1 MATSLMSGGDPALLS
16 QCLEFCQALASMG
29 QTITFSVTL
38 GSTFAFNLDTS
49 VKATSS
55 DMKITKKK
63 KPSPSTLRRNI
74 QRKREFLKQ
83 KSEISND
90 MEATSLPEPTFQC
103 EHCENSFKT
112 ENGLKIHIGKS
123 HKDLKSSLTPEKV
136 RDTTK
141 EPSLTVSPVRDTGR
155 EEIQTEEGEETPP
168 PVEVEIVQ
176 RTFSVESLC
185 NFDRLNYHLEAD
197 LNKDI
202 VKNFQVHE
210 KEKLSKKWT
219 RFEILIT
226 GVKGSRVIW
235 PKSQEVCNNIKLT
248 K

>member
-1 MATSLMSGGDPALLS
+1 
-16 QCLEFCQALASMG
+16 
-29 QTITFSVTL
+29 
-38 GSTFAFNLDTS
+38 
-49 VKATSS
+49 
-55 DMKITKKK
+55 
-63 KPSPSTLRRNI
+63 
-74 QRKREFLKQ
+74 
-83 KSEISND
+83 
-90 MEATSLPEPTFQC
+90 MESTSLPEPTFQF

-112 ENGLKIHIGKS
+112 ENGLKIHVGKS
-123 HKDLKSSLTPEKV
+123 HKDLKSNLTPEKV

-155 EEIQTEEGEETPP
+155 EEKQTEEGEETPP

-176 RTFSVESLC
+176 RTFSDESLC

-197 LNKDI
+197 LNNDI

-210 KEKLSKKWT
+210 KERLSKKWT
-219 RFEILIT
+219 RFEIFIT

-235 PKSQEVCNNIKLT
+235 PKSQEVCNNIKLI